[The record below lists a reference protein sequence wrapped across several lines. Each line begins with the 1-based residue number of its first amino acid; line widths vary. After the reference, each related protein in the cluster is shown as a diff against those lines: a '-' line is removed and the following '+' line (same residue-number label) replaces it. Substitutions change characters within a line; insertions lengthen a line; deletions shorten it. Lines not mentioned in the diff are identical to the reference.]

1 VITKIIMPKLG
12 MVMKEGLVVGWHV
25 EEGEPIQK
33 GKLLLEIESDK
44 VTTEIEATASG
55 VLRKIIV
62 VGEEIVPC
70 GTVVGIIADHE
81 TEEIPELDAIVAES
95 RAVVMSRS
103 QWEEKQAL
111 KEVTEEAKDS
121 KPDAKVRISPAAR
134 KLARAHGV
142 DPSRIKGT
150 GPGGR
155 IVREDVMR
163 AAEGEPKQAASAVD
177 EERPGESVPI
187 TRMRRSIADNM
198 ARSARTVAR
207 VVHFAEVDMTRVVDY
222 RNQNRE
228 SFRRE
233 VDADL
238 SYNALLIK
246 ATASAMR
253 EDPVLNVSFQ
263 DDVVRRHADI
273 HIGLAVALEEG
284 LITVSIKQADQKDL
298 RLIAKEAATLIEK
311 AQSGGLQVDDV
322 TGSSITIS
330 SLGGFDIDSFTPV
343 VNLPEAAII
352 GVGTVVDRPVV
363 KSGKIEVAP
372 IMKLSLSFDHRVV
385 DGAPAARFLQLLKR
399 RLESLGFLDQ
409 EHS

>member
-1 VITKIIMPKLG
+1 VITKVIMPKLG

-25 EEGEPIQK
+25 EEGEQIEA

-44 VTTEIEATASG
+44 VTTEIQAPAPG

-62 VGEEIVPC
+62 VEEEIVPC
-70 GTVVGIIADHE
+70 GTVVGIIAD
-81 TEEIPELDAIVAES
+81 TEAEELSDLDAIVAES
-95 RAVVMSRS
+95 RSVVLNRE
-103 QWEEKQAL
+103 QWEQKQTL
-111 KEVTEEAKDS
+111 KEVTGEAKDT
-121 KPDAKVRISPAAR
+121 KPDTKVRISPAAR

-150 GPGGR
+150 
-155 IVREDVMR
+155 
-163 AAEGEPKQAASAVD
+163 AAQGDPKPATSADD
-177 EERPGESVPI
+177 EERPGVSVPI
-187 TRMRRSIADNM
+187 TRMRRSIAANM
-198 ARSARTVAR
+198 ARSAHTVAR
-207 VVHFAEVDMTRVVDY
+207 VVHFAEIDMTRAVDY

-228 SFRRE
+228 SFKRE

-253 EDPVLNVSFQ
+253 EDPVLNVSLQ
-263 DDVVRRHADI
+263 NDVIRRHSDI
-273 HIGLAVALEEG
+273 NIGLAVALEEG
-284 LITVSIKQADQKDL
+284 LITVSVKRADQKDL
-298 RLIAKEAATLIEK
+298 RMIAKETAALIEK
-311 AQSGGLQVDDV
+311 AHGEGLQVDDV
-322 TGSSITIS
+322 TASSITLS
-330 SLGGFDIDSFTPV
+330 SLGGFEIDSFTPV

-399 RLESLGFLDQ
+399 KLETLSFLD
-409 EHS
+409 

>member
-12 MVMKEGLVVGWHV
+12 MVMKDGLVVGWHV
-25 EEGEPIQK
+25 GEDEQIQK
-33 GKLLLEIESDK
+33 GQLLLEIESDK
-44 VTTEIEATASG
+44 VTTEIEASTSG

-62 VGEEIVPC
+62 LGEEIVPC
-70 GTVVGIIADHE
+70 GTVVGIIADTE

-111 KEVTEEAKDS
+111 KEVTEEARDS
-121 KPDAKVRISPAAR
+121 KPDTKVRISPAAR
-134 KLARAHGV
+134 KLARTHGV

-163 AAEGEPKQAASAVD
+163 AAEGGPKQAASAVD

-187 TRMRRSIADNM
+187 TRMRRAIADNM

-207 VVHFAEVDMTRVVDY
+207 VVHFAEVDMTRAVDY

-233 VDADL
+233 IDADL

-263 DDVVRRHADI
+263 DDVIRRHSDI

-284 LITVSIKQADQKDL
+284 LITVSIKRADQKDL
-298 RLIAKEAATLIEK
+298 RLIAKEAAALIEK

-322 TGSSITIS
+322 TGNSITIS

-372 IMKLSLSFDHRVV
+372 IMKLSLSFDHRIV

-399 RLESLGFLDQ
+399 KLESLGFLD
-409 EHS
+409 

>member
-1 VITKIIMPKLG
+1 VITKVIMPKLG
-12 MVMKEGLVVGWHV
+12 MVMKEGLVVHWHV
-25 EEGEPIQK
+25 EEGDPIEA

-44 VTTEIEATASG
+44 VTTEIEAPASG
-55 VLRKIIV
+55 VVRKIIV

-70 GTVVGIIADHE
+70 GTVVGIIADSAD
-81 TEEIPELDAIVAES
+81 EEIPGVDAIVAES
-95 RAVVMSRS
+95 RAVVMTRQ
-103 QWEEKQAL
+103 QWEAKQTL
-111 KEVTEEAKDS
+111 QESTEEAGGGR
-121 KPDAKVRISPAAR
+121 PEARVRISPAAR
-134 KLARAHGV
+134 RLAEARGV

-163 AAEGEPKQAASAVD
+163 APEAGPQQAASAVG
-177 EERPGESVPI
+177 EERPGESARI
-187 TRMRRSIADNM
+187 TRLRRSIADNM

-207 VVHFAEVDMTRVVDY
+207 VVHFAEVDMTRAVDY

-228 SFRRE
+228 SFKRE
-233 VDADL
+233 VHADL

-263 DDVVRRHADI
+263 DDVIRRHGDVN
-273 HIGLAVALEEG
+273 IGLAVALDDG
-284 LITVSIKQADQKDL
+284 LITVSIKQADQKSL
-298 RLIAKEAATLIEK
+298 RVIAKESAVLIEK
-311 AQSGGLQVDDV
+311 ARTDGLQVDDV

-330 SLGGFDIDSFTPV
+330 SLGGFDIDSFTPI
-343 VNLPEAAII
+343 VNLPEAAIL
-352 GVGTVVDRPVV
+352 GVGTVVERPVV

-372 IMKLSLSFDHRVV
+372 IMKLSLSFDHRIV

-399 RLESLGFLDQ
+399 KLETLGFLD
-409 EHS
+409 